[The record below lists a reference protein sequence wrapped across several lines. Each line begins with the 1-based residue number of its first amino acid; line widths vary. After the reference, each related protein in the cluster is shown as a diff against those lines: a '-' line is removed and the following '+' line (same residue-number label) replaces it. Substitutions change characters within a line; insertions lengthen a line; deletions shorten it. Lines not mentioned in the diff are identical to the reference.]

1 MEIPDVIAVP
11 FPYQGH
17 LNPMLQFCS
26 SLSGRGVRVT
36 LVLTHGVAKSMP
48 QSTLSQ
54 PFHTVECVSDGTDV
68 GSFPRNFEELTR
80 LPAAVSE
87 GVAAIIQNQKEASGG
102 SAAKVLVHD
111 AMMPWLVEVGRAG
124 GLRVASLFTQPAS
137 LCAIYYHMLHGHVVE
152 QLTHSMLRL
161 PSLPEMELRDL
172 PSFSQFADTAKQ
184 FAELSFCQASNLPK
198 ADCFLINTFDS
209 LEDQVVKWMADRW
222 SVKTVGPLVPI
233 LHKDRI
239 DLFELDGE
247 SYVQWLD
254 IRESKSV
261 VYLSFGSSGVFTEE
275 QMEEIAW
282 GLAQSNKYFI
292 WQRKDQKL
300 RKHIDM
306 EMPDVIAVPYPYQG
320 HLNPMLHFCSCLS
333 GRGVRVTLVLTHGVA
348 KSMPQSTLSQS
359 FHTVECIS
367 DGTDVA
373 TSPRNLEE
381 NSRLPAAVSE
391 GVAAIIQNQKKASGG
406 STAKVLVHDAMMPW
420 LLEVG
425 RAGGL
430 RVASLFTQPASLCAI
445 YYHMLHG
452 HVVQQLTASHSMLRL
467 PSLPEM
473 ELSDLPSFSHFAD
486 AAKEVAE
493 LNICQ
498 ASNLPKADCFLI
510 NTFDSLEDQVVKW
523 MADKWPVKTVG
534 PLVPILH
541 KDRID
546 LFELDTE
553 SHVQWLD
560 IRESK
565 SVVYV
570 SFGSLAVFT
579 EEQMQEIAWGLA
591 QSNKYFIWQRKDQKL
606 RKHMDMEM
614 ADVIAVPYPF
624 QGHINPMLH
633 FCSSLSARGVRVTLV
648 LTHGVAKSM
657 PQSTLSQP
665 FHTVEFISDGTDVA
679 TSPRNLEDNSRFPGA
694 VSAGVAAI
702 IQNQKHA
709 SGAAAAKVLVHDAM
723 MPWLLEVGRAGGLR
737 VAALFTQPASL
748 CAIYYHM
755 LRGHVVQQLTDSHYI
770 LRLPSL
776 PEMELSDLPSFSH
789 FADDAKEVAEI
800 VICQASTLSKADCFL
815 INTFDSLEDQVVKW
829 MANRWSVK
837 TVGPLVPILHK
848 DRLDLFE
855 LDSGSCIQWLDIRES
870 KSVVYVSFGSAAVL
884 TEEQMEEI
892 AWGLAQSNKYFI
904 WVTGGE
910 KAQEFQRNAIRW
922 KGLAKEAISEGGN
935 FDVNINDFISE
946 MAFVKSHF
954 N

>member
-1 MEIPDVIAVP
+1 M
-11 FPYQGH
+11 
-17 LNPMLQFCS
+17 
-26 SLSGRGVRVT
+26 
-36 LVLTHGVAKSMP
+36 
-48 QSTLSQ
+48 
-54 PFHTVECVSDGTDV
+54 
-68 GSFPRNFEELTR
+68 
-80 LPAAVSE
+80 
-87 GVAAIIQNQKEASGG
+87 
-102 SAAKVLVHD
+102 
-111 AMMPWLVEVGRAG
+111 
-124 GLRVASLFTQPAS
+124 
-137 LCAIYYHMLHGHVVE
+137 
-152 QLTHSMLRL
+152 
-161 PSLPEMELRDL
+161 
-172 PSFSQFADTAKQ
+172 
-184 FAELSFCQASNLPK
+184 
-198 ADCFLINTFDS
+198 
-209 LEDQVVKWMADRW
+209 
-222 SVKTVGPLVPI
+222 
-233 LHKDRI
+233 
-239 DLFELDGE
+239 
-247 SYVQWLD
+247 
-254 IRESKSV
+254 
-261 VYLSFGSSGVFTEE
+261 
-275 QMEEIAW
+275 
-282 GLAQSNKYFI
+282 
-292 WQRKDQKL
+292 
-300 RKHIDM
+300 DM

-445 YYHMLHG
+445 YYHMLRG

-591 QSNKYFIWQRKDQKL
+591 QSNKYFIWVVRESEQVKLPKDFKSKISKKGVIVKWCHQVEVLSHKAIACFMTHCGWNSTLEALCLGVPMVCMPQFVDQSTNAKL
-606 RKHMDMEM
+606 VE
-614 ADVIAVPYPF
+614 DVWKV
-624 QGHINPMLH
+624 
-633 FCSSLSARGVRVTLV
+633 GVRVKVNEKGIVTR
-648 LTHGVAKSM
+648 
-657 PQSTLSQP
+657 QE
-665 FHTVEFISDGTDVA
+665 VESCIKQVTEG
-679 TSPRNLEDNSRFPGA
+679 E
-694 VSAGVAAI
+694 
-702 IQNQKHA
+702 K
-709 SGAAAAKVLVHDAM
+709 
-723 MPWLLEVGRAGGLR
+723 
-737 VAALFTQPASL
+737 
-748 CAIYYHM
+748 
-755 LRGHVVQQLTDSHYI
+755 VQQ
-770 LRLPSL
+770 
-776 PEMELSDLPSFSH
+776 
-789 FADDAKEVAEI
+789 
-800 VICQASTLSKADCFL
+800 
-815 INTFDSLEDQVVKW
+815 
-829 MANRWSVK
+829 
-837 TVGPLVPILHK
+837 
-848 DRLDLFE
+848 
-855 LDSGSCIQWLDIRES
+855 
-870 KSVVYVSFGSAAVL
+870 
-884 TEEQMEEI
+884 
-892 AWGLAQSNKYFI
+892 
-904 WVTGGE
+904 
-910 KAQEFQRNAIRW
+910 FQRNVIKW
-922 KGLAKEAISEGGN
+922 KGLAKETTSEGGSSY
-935 FDVNINDFISE
+935 VNINDFISQ